1 MAITS
6 ELVKQLRE
14 MTGIGMMK
22 CKEALEA
29 TDGDLEKAVEHLRKK
44 GLATA
49 DKKAG
54 RATNEGCIACY
65 IDPNGKIGVLLE
77 VKCETDFAARSD
89 DVRQLCR
96 DLCAQ
101 IAANKRLA
109 IGNEDAAAA
118 MVEKE
123 REVCQERVKGI
134 VAKLGENI
142 SVNRFTH
149 YEIGESEGCIA
160 SYIHSNAKIG
170 VLIEVQC
177 KTDSGARSDDL
188 RQLSRDL
195 CMQIAATKPLG
206 ISKED
211 IPAATIE
218 KEREIYGEQVKDK
231 PAQIIEKIVDGK
243 LQAFFKE
250 RCLLEQ
256 PFVKD
261 PKTTVGDL
269 LKSIVAKLG
278 ENLSVTRFVRFE
290 IGE

>member
-6 ELVKQLRE
+6 ETVKQLRE

-29 TDGDLEKAVEHLRKK
+29 TDGDLQKAVEYLRKQ

-54 RATNEGCIACY
+54 RATNEGCIA
-65 IDPNGKIGVLLE
+65 
-77 VKCETDFAARSD
+77 
-89 DVRQLCR
+89 
-96 DLCAQ
+96 
-101 IAANKRLA
+101 
-109 IGNEDAAAA
+109 
-118 MVEKE
+118 
-123 REVCQERVKGI
+123 
-134 VAKLGENI
+134 
-142 SVNRFTH
+142 
-149 YEIGESEGCIA
+149 

-170 VLIEVQC
+170 VLVEIKCE
-177 KTDSGARSDDL
+177 TDFVARSDDF
-188 RQLSRDL
+188 RQLARDL
-195 CMQIAATKPLG
+195 CMQIAATRPLG

-211 IPAATIE
+211 VPAATVE
-218 KEREIYGEQVKDK
+218 KEREIYAEQVKGK
-231 PAQIIEKIVDGK
+231 PAQIIGKIVDGK

-278 ENLSVTRFVRFE
+278 ENISVSRFVRFE